1 MRVIGDLILDERLC
15 ERLKFFKIDCL
26 IEWRLDKPQ
35 RYSEVG
41 VTD

>member
-1 MRVIGDLILDERLC
+1 VGISERVPGE
-15 ERLKFFKIDCL
+15 DCL
-26 IEWRLDKPQ
+26 GGELCSIMFMNEWRLDKPK